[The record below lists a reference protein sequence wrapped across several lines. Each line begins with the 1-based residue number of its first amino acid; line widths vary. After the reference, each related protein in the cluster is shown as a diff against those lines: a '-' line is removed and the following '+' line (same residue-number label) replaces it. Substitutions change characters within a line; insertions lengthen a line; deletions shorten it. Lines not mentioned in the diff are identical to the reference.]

1 MKSIDTLVIG
11 GSQAGLAMSHC
22 LAERGIEHV
31 VLERGR
37 IGERWRS
44 ETWKSLRLQ
53 TPNWQSRLP
62 GYHYRGADPHGFMTK
77 DELVSYLESYAAS
90 FQPPVEEQTAVLDV
104 RSASTGFQVDT
115 TRGAWTARNVVVAT
129 GHSAIP
135 WVPEWGQALPADVC
149 QVTPSAYLEPE
160 QLPRGGVLVVGAS
173 ATGTQLAEE
182 IHLSGRP
189 VTLAVGRHTRFPR
202 RYRGRDIFAW
212 LDGTGV
218 LDERAEQVRDL
229 RRAIAQPSFQ
239 LVGTPQHATLDLGT
253 LERMGVRLV
262 GRALAAEGG
271 QVRLQRDLA
280 ASMAHADDKLAGILQ
295 RIDRFIERAALTAE
309 VQPIDAPSPLAAP
322 AAPPRLDLEREG
334 IRTVLWAT
342 GFRRDYSWL
351 SVPVLDAQGDILHRL
366 GVTPAPGLYVLGMR
380 FQCRRNSNF
389 IDGVGVDAAELAD
402 RIASGRSRLAA

>member
-1 MKSIDTLVIG
+1 MKSIDTVVIG

-90 FQPPVEEQTAVLDV
+90 FQPPVEEQTTVLDV

-115 TRGAWTARNVVVAT
+115 ARGAWTARNVVVAT

-135 WVPEWGQALPADVC
+135 WVPDWGQALPADVL

-160 QLPRGGVLVVGAS
+160 QLPQGGVLVVGAS

-218 LDERAEQVRDL
+218 LDERAEQAHDL

-239 LVGTPQHATLDLGT
+239 LVGTPEHATLDLGT
-253 LERMGVRLV
+253 LEHMGVRLV

-309 VQPIDAPSPLAAP
+309 VQPSDAPEPLVAP
-322 AAPPRLDLEREG
+322 AAPDGLDLERQG

-402 RIASGRSRLAA
+402 RIAFDRSRLAA